1 MKITHYKSKMIG
13 NKSEIDQCSVA
24 AISTN
29 TVRMGVASVPLVP
42 DSVTVVV
49 ATVVTLASTMSGE
62 VTAAIAN
69 SNTWGSVTTVGSSE
83 FTDSAISCRHQI
95 KGVSH

>member
-1 MKITHYKSKMIG
+1 MIG

-29 TVRMGVASVPLVP
+29 TIRMGVASVPLVP
-42 DSVTVVV
+42 DSVVVATVV
-49 ATVVTLASTMSGE
+49 TVVTLASTMSGE
-62 VTAAIAN
+62 VTAAMAN

-95 KGVSH
+95 K

>member
-1 MKITHYKSKMIG
+1 MTHLDVKSKMIG
-13 NKSEIDQCSVA
+13 SKSEIDQCSVA

-29 TVRMGVASVPLVP
+29 TIRMGVASVPLVP
-42 DSVTVVV
+42 DSVVV

-62 VTAAIAN
+62 VTAAMAN
-69 SNTWGSVTTVGSSE
+69 SNTWGSVTTMGSSE

-95 KGVSH
+95 K